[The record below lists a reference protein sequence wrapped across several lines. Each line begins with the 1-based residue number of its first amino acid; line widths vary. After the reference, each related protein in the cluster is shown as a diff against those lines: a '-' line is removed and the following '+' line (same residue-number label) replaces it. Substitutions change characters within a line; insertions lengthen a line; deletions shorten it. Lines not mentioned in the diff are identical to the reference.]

1 MKSFETLQQNFR
13 RCRQELGEFDALL
26 NSSRELS
33 ERDEILPFFKERDQL
48 TALIGQYDPLL
59 YPNLLAYEYDIFGD
73 FKADVAIG
81 DSQSQHYCFVEMEDA
96 KSSSLFKQKG
106 AKASLDWSDRF
117 EHGYSQII
125 DWFWKLADM
134 ESTAEFRSRFGENA
148 TYQGILIIGRSANL
162 NPKEQKRLQWRREKV
177 IVDSRQVYC
186 VTYDELYE
194 HLNTKLGI
202 LENLAQSFVA
212 ESTTAEELLQEDES
226 ESEIQ

>member
-1 MKSFETLQQNFR
+1 MKSFEKLQQNFR
-13 RCRQELGEFDALL
+13 RCHQELDEFDDLL
-26 NSSRELS
+26 KSSMELS
-33 ERDEILPFFKERDQL
+33 ERDEILPFFRERKQL
-48 TALIGQYDPLL
+48 TALIGQYDPSL
-59 YPNLLAYEYDIFGD
+59 YPNLLAYEYDLFGD

-81 DSQSQHYCFVEMEDA
+81 DSHSKRYCFVELEDA
-96 KSSSLFKQKG
+96 KSISLFKQRG

-134 ESTAEFRSRFGENA
+134 ESTTEFTSRFGENA

-162 NPKEQKRLQWRREKV
+162 EYKEQKRLKWRREKV

-194 HLNTKLGI
+194 HLNSKLRI
-202 LENLAQSFVA
+202 FENIVESFES
-212 ESTTAEELLQEDES
+212 ESTTTEESLQEGES